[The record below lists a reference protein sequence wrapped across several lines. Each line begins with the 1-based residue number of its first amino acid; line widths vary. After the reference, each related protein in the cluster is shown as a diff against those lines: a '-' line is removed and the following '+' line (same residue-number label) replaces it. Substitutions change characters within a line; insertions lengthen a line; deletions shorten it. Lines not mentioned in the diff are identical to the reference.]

1 MLISLH
7 VKNLALI
14 EEAEVNFGKGLNI
27 LTGETGAG
35 KSIIMG
41 SIGLALGERADKDMI
56 RTGAEYA
63 LVELLF
69 QAQSLEQKQVLLNMD
84 FPVEEDGIVLIQR
97 KIMPNRNISKVCG
110 ETATAKQLKDIASC
124 FIDIHGQHENQVLLH
139 RKKHLEI
146 LDEFAEDE
154 IKSIHSLLGAS
165 YKKYVELKK
174 EWEGTLTDENSR
186 QKEIELTSFVV
197 NEIEAA
203 RLVPGEDI
211 TLETTYKKMSN
222 GKRIMEAVS
231 DAYLY
236 LAGEEGASNAL
247 SRAVKEM
254 NAVISFDLE
263 LNDIFEQMNTLEAMM
278 FDVCRFME
286 SYQEE
291 LEYDESDFVEI
302 EQRLNLLN
310 QFKVKYGQS
319 IEKIIEFKEKQE
331 EKLQKL
337 LDYDS
342 YKLDLQKRLELA
354 EEELDS
360 LCQKASKC
368 RNTNARI
375 LEEKMVKALCDL
387 NFTHVNFEI
396 SITKKTEGYSDIG
409 WDEVSFLISTN
420 PGEPVKPLEN
430 TASGGELSRF
440 MLALKT
446 IMATKEKIPT
456 LIFDEID
463 AGISGKTAWKVSE
476 NLAVLGENHQVI
488 CITHLPQIAAMADS
502 HFVIEKESID
512 KTTVTSIREL
522 AEDETITELARLLGG
537 MEVTNAVLSNA
548 KELRE
553 LANSTKNY

>member
-1 MLISLH
+1 
-7 VKNLALI
+7 
-14 EEAEVNFGKGLNI
+14 
-27 LTGETGAG
+27 
-35 KSIIMG
+35 MG

-84 FPVEEDGIVLIQR
+84 FPVEEDGTVLIQR

-174 EWEGTLTDENSR
+174 EWEGTLTDENSK

-396 SITKKTEGYSDIG
+396 SITKKTEGYSAIG